1 MFLISPL
8 VVVLIAAA
16 VGAAGMAYL
25 FQRSGVSTPLWGGLL
40 GSGAGA
46 LGGLLAMAPLNF
58 CTFALDPEDT
68 IDLEKGIE
76 IGLGVG
82 LMGISL
88 GLTMWIIYW
97 GTVRLLRG
105 ESLIPRAQSYPG
117 AFTGAWAGITAL
129 LLLLPTLLILAI
141 FHYYPMGQTFRL
153 STMLARLG
161 APRTA
166 FVCMGNFTRLFTD
179 SDYWYS
185 VGLSFFLAFAIIFF
199 SLSFS
204 LLIATMAYQPIK
216 GARIYRTLLIWP
228 YALSPVIAGIIFQLM
243 FNNTAGILN
252 YILESTFGF
261 KVQWLLSPNIAPWT
275 IVATSVWNIMGFNIL
290 FYIAGL
296 QNVPNDLLEAAAID
310 GANVFQRFFRVTFPM
325 LAPITF
331 FLVVTNTTYAFFDT
345 FGLIDFLTGGGPVN
359 STSTLMYEVFV
370 VGVENRNLGAA
381 AAQSLILFLIVIG
394 VTIIQFR
401 ASEERIT
408 YGA

>member
-1 MFLISPL
+1 
-8 VVVLIAAA
+8 
-16 VGAAGMAYL
+16 
-25 FQRSGVSTPLWGGLL
+25 
-40 GSGAGA
+40 
-46 LGGLLAMAPLNF
+46 
-58 CTFALDPEDT
+58 
-68 IDLEKGIE
+68 
-76 IGLGVG
+76 
-82 LMGISL
+82 
-88 GLTMWIIYW
+88 
-97 GTVRLLRG
+97 
-105 ESLIPRAQSYPG
+105 
-117 AFTGAWAGITAL
+117 
-129 LLLLPTLLILAI
+129 
-141 FHYYPMGQTFRL
+141 
-153 STMLARLG
+153 
-161 APRTA
+161 
-166 FVCMGNFTRLFTD
+166 LFTD

-199 SLSFS
+199 SLSLS

-252 YILESTFGF
+252 YMLESTFGF
-261 KVQWLLSPNIAPWT
+261 KVQWLLNPNIAPWT